1 MVDSTYRQGANYAL
15 YCIAKQFG
23 VESFDIREK
32 KSGIEEKAA
41 ELAQRIMEGLREMD
55 GKPVAHGRWIEHSNE
70 YENYCECSVCH
81 CSPDAPLDITNY
93 CPNCGA
99 KMNLEEAP

>member
-23 VESFDIREK
+23 VESFDIRKK

-41 ELAQRIMEGLREMD
+41 ELAQRIMAEIGTT
-55 GKPVAHGRWIEHSNE
+55 
-70 YENYCECSVCH
+70 ENNV
-81 CSPDAPLDITNY
+81 PLS
-93 CPNCGA
+93 
-99 KMNLEEAP
+99 LEEAP